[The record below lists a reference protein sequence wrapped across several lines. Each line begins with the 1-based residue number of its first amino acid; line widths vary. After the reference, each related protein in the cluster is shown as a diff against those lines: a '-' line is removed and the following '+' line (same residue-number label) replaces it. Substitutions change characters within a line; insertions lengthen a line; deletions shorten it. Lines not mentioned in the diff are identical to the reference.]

1 MPLKSKK
8 GVLKYEDLTTYDE
21 KLIFKKYEIIV
32 KSKEK
37 IAKLSEKEK
46 LKIYKY
52 CQSKYL
58 YNPNFRASALKLVEA

>member
-1 MPLKSKK
+1 MPPKSKK

-21 KLIFKKYEIIV
+21 KLIFKKYELIV

-37 IAKLSEKEK
+37 RTQLSEKEK

-52 CQSKYL
+52 CESKYL
-58 YNPNFRASALKLVEA
+58 YNSKFRASALNLLEA

>member
-37 IAKLSEKEK
+37 IAKLSENEK

-52 CQSKYL
+52 CESKYL
-58 YNPNFRASALKLVEA
+58 YNSKFRASALKLLEA

>member
-1 MPLKSKK
+1 MSPKSNKR
-8 GVLKYEDLTTYDE
+8 VLKYEDLTSYDE
-21 KLIFKKYEIIV
+21 KVIFKKYELIV